1 MAVDRKQQMKEI
13 KERLEQG
20 VKDNFYIG
28 NVHDVPAH
36 DGKIPQLQFQQYVAN
51 RYAAA

>member
-13 KERLEQG
+13 TERVG
-20 VKDNFYIG
+20 AGCKRHFYIG

-36 DGKIPQLQFQQYVAN
+36 DGKIPQLQLQQYAAD

>member
-13 KERLEQG
+13 TERLEQG
-20 VKDNFYIG
+20 VKD
-28 NVHDVPAH
+28 
-36 DGKIPQLQFQQYVAN
+36 GKIPQLQLQQYAVD